1 MNRINVC
8 IVTYNTLFF
17 STQKIKKNYEDNS
30 FLKYLPERDTLD
42 FEFMDTLANTITY
55 IRCWT
60 L

>member
-30 FLKYLPERDTLD
+30 FLKYLPDRDTLD
-42 FEFMDTLANTITY
+42 LEFMDT
-55 IRCWT
+55 
-60 L
+60 